1 MDRPMKLIPMDEFR
15 RRYREQKRP
24 RRSNKAA
31 SMKSAVLARA
41 KLNRRIDRT
50 LDMLAQGMTKDQIAE
65 EIGVHR
71 TTINYYLRRAKER

>member
-1 MDRPMKLIPMDEFR
+1 MELLPMDELR

-24 RRSNKAA
+24 LKSNKAA
-31 SMKSAVLARA
+31 SMKSAALSKA

-65 EIGVHR
+65 EIGVHK
-71 TTINYYLRRAKER
+71 TTINYYLRKAKER

>member
-1 MDRPMKLIPMDEFR
+1 MKLLPMDEFR

>member
-1 MDRPMKLIPMDEFR
+1 MKLIPMDEFR